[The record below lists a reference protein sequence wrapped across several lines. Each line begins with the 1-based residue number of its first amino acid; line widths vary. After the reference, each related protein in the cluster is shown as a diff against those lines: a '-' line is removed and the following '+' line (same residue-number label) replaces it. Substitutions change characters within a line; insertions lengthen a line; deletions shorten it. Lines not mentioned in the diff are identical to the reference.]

1 MCLIP
6 ATVSIYFNLKL
17 NWDQDPNHKTL
28 QAIEH
33 SATACLLLV
42 SNHVV
47 CPSTFGHFFS
57 ENFKR
62 PIPALKISD
71 IMIHKDLLRPSTT
84 QHPKDSQST
93 AENHLPMYEPLP
105 SPGQSHSQND
115 PKTLPG
121 PRPPLLARSTVAP
134 AEISCSTMAAWGF
147 PAAQCSAVSP
157 RAPRMR
163 GGRRGSCRCRRETRR
178 SNGMFLQVVGQN
190 SEYRS

>member
-1 MCLIP
+1 MDFKHLVVPNSCNR
-6 ATVSIYFNLKL
+6 FNLFQFEVKL
-17 NWDQDPNHKTL
+17 GSRSKSL

-71 IMIHKDLLRPSTT
+71 IRIHKDLLRPSTT

-93 AENHLPMYEPLP
+93 ARKSAAHVRTPSVTSSEPLP
-105 SPGQSHSQND
+105 KRPENPSGATTASVGRVHR
-115 PKTLPG
+115 G
-121 PRPPLLARSTVAP
+121 PRRDQLLDHGGMAFLSRVMQRRLASG
-134 AEISCSTMAAWGF
+134 AEDAT
-147 PAAQCSAVSP
+147 AVVEKQS
-157 RAPRMR
+157 
-163 GGRRGSCRCRRETRR
+163 
-178 SNGMFLQVVGQN
+178 V
-190 SEYRS
+190 

>member
-1 MCLIP
+1 M
-6 ATVSIYFNLKL
+6 YFNLKL
-17 NWDQDPNHKTL
+17 NWDQDPNHRTL

-93 AENHLPMYEPLP
+93 AENHAANVHP
-105 SPGQSHSQND
+105 SHTTHKCWSQTWASVVKHCHGPSVDPFCVSCCDFICLGCRWRPCCKGNQPSSEQGQR
-115 PKTLPG
+115 PKG
-121 PRPPLLARSTVAP
+121 
-134 AEISCSTMAAWGF
+134 
-147 PAAQCSAVSP
+147 
-157 RAPRMR
+157 
-163 GGRRGSCRCRRETRR
+163 
-178 SNGMFLQVVGQN
+178 
-190 SEYRS
+190 

>member
-1 MCLIP
+1 M
-6 ATVSIYFNLKL
+6 YFNLKL
-17 NWDQDPNHKTL
+17 NWDQDPNHRTL

-105 SPGQSHSQND
+105 SPCQSHSEND
-115 PKTLPG
+115 PETLPG
-121 PRPPLLARSTVAP
+121 PRPSMAAASTLAP
-134 AEISCSTMAAWGF
+134 AEISRSNTAAWPF
-147 PAAQCSAVSP
+147 RAAKCSAVQP
-157 RAPRMR
+157 RASRMR
-163 GGRRGSCRCRRETRR
+163 RGRRGQLRLPSRNKAYQMGCF
-178 SNGMFLQVVGQN
+178 SGLLGKMWIDH
-190 SEYRS
+190 